1 MIGLAL
7 VVGAAILLTLL
18 VLQSYSR
25 QGADRVRVGRRT
37 TKTGGRDAGWVYA
50 DAGSAGDCS
59 AGGGGGGCADGG
71 GGGGGD

>member
-7 VVGAAILLTLL
+7 VVGAAILLTLV
-18 VLQSYSR
+18 VLHSYTR
-25 QGADRVRVGRRT
+25 QGADRVRVGRRAT
-37 TKTGGRDAGWVYA
+37 QPGGSDAGWVYA

-59 AGGGGGGCADGG
+59 AGDGGGGCADGG